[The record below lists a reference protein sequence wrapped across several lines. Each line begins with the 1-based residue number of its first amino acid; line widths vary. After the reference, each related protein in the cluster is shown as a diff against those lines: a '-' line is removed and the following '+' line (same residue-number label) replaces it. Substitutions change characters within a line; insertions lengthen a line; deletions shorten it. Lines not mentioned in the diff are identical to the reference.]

1 MPVTITAAELSILHA
16 LAAPIELQK
25 RAEFL
30 TEVAEALERAG
41 GSSTSSLGEGA
52 VHRVA
57 RVVQR
62 RYFDAPEFTTLTAP
76 RHVGARA

>member
-1 MPVTITAAELSILHA
+1 MPLSLSPAEMTILHA

-30 TEVAEALERAG
+30 TKVAEALERAG
-41 GSSTSSLGEGA
+41 GIGEGA

-62 RYFDAPEFTTLTAP
+62 RYFDAPEFTTLTAA
-76 RHVGARA
+76 RHVGART